1 METPK
6 STPIQQLPQQ
16 TDNVPVQQQNIPN
29 EPQMSQQNQMP
40 PPPMT
45 PQEQRQNIPL
55 QQNPNQM
62 VPPQMSNPNDPNINP
77 AINSSNSNNGIVD
90 EILSEIENTHL
101 QEAPED
107 RQGSNVANF
116 QRHMDNEVN
125 SSNLRPS
132 ASQVEEMT
140 EQFRQEQEYDPEQ
153 EQLQEQLQLQ
163 KKKLPVIT
171 KTKTEQI
178 LELAK
183 LVTLLVF
190 MSQFKGFNSIISKI
204 PKTINS
210 QGQLTMVGSFAKSI
224 TVGIMFTVLSHIL
237 NK

>member
-16 TDNVPVQQQNIPN
+16 IDNVPAQQQNIPN
-29 EPQMSQQNQMP
+29 EPQMPPQNQM

-62 VPPQMSNPNDPNINP
+62 VPPQMSNPTDPNLNP
-77 AINSSNSNNGIVD
+77 AINSSNNNNNGIVD

-101 QEAPED
+101 QEGPED

-125 SSNLRPS
+125 SSNLRPD
-132 ASQVEEMT
+132 AGQVEEMT
-140 EQFRQEQEYDPEQ
+140 EQFRQEQEQEYEQ
-153 EQLQEQLQLQ
+153 NEQQQQQ
-163 KKKLPVIT
+163 LPVET
-171 KTKTEQI
+171 KNRTEQI

-183 LVTLLVF
+183 APILVTLLVF
-190 MSQFKGFNSIISKI
+190 ISQFKGFNSMISKI
-204 PKTINS
+204 PKTLNS

-224 TVGIMFTVLSHIL
+224 SVGIMFTVLTHIL